1 MAQEKFKLD
10 QTLIPLRPTLDTS
23 QRITIPYKVG
33 PYKIKGLLKKG
44 GAATLY
50 LGVHPESQEL
60 LAVKVLHPK
69 YLSHPEMI
77 DLFSKE
83 ARIIEL
89 ADHPN
94 IIRLYGHGE
103 WEGGLYIAMEF
114 IRGISLRN
122 LILQNATSFKN
133 SLEIVIEVAQAIS
146 HLHSHKIVHRDLK
159 PENILL
165 SEEGGIKV
173 IDFGISRLMEDPK
186 ELTKKTPLMGTLTYM
201 SPEQKENPDSVSFP
215 TDIYALALIAYEL
228 CLGKL
233 SYGVIQ
239 LSLLPKGLRLIL
251 SKALKP
257 DPKDRF
263 LTIEEFIE
271 ELNAYLITTFDE
283 NEELLELSLKE
294 LTEFNEGT
302 YIHLIP
308 NFSLFSDEIEIGVAK
323 PKKFFSSHLYLDCF
337 RLSDGQI
344 ILVSVCPE
352 SSGVLGIFTSAFVKG
367 ALLAMNQQMN
377 SSSDSFLED
386 CQHKLSN
393 LFDLFENHK
402 QALRSFSFFLFS
414 PQESLVHFMGFGPNY
429 LYSQLIGGG
438 EVKEISL
445 ASHHLKSDSTMWIK
459 PTSWNWEMDHRFYFF
474 FPINDQILNQEAA
487 MEALANHPL
496 ESGSKQAE
504 LILNELSIGK
514 KSSYLS
520 LVTFQRKR

>member
-10 QTLIPLRPTLDTS
+10 HTLIPSRPSLHPS

-44 GAATLY
+44 GSGTLY
-50 LGVHPESQEL
+50 LGVHPESEEL
-60 LAVKVLHPK
+60 LAVKVLHRK

-83 ARIIEL
+83 AHIIEL

-114 IRGISLRN
+114 IQGISLRN
-122 LILQNATSFKN
+122 LILQNVTSLKN
-133 SLEIVIEVAQAIS
+133 SLEIVMEVAQAIS
-146 HLHSHKIVHRDLK
+146 HLHAHKIVHRDLK

-165 SEEGGIKV
+165 SEEGGVKV

-186 ELTKKTPLMGTLTYM
+186 DLRKKTSLMGTLTYM
-201 SPEQKENPDSVSFP
+201 SPEQKENPNSVSFP

-239 LSLLPKGLRLIL
+239 LSLLPKGLRWIL
-251 SKALKP
+251 SKALKA
-257 DPKDRF
+257 DPKERF
-263 LTIEEFIE
+263 STIEEFIE
-271 ELNAYLITTFDE
+271 ELNAYLMTTFDE
-283 NEELLELSLKE
+283 NEELLEFSLKE

-308 NFSLFSDEIEIGVAK
+308 NFSLFSDEIEIGVTK
-323 PKKFFSSHLYLDCF
+323 PKKIFSSHLYLDCF
-337 RLSDGQI
+337 RLPNGLI

-352 SSGVLGIFTSAFVKG
+352 SLGAPGIFTSAFVKG
-367 ALLAMNQQMN
+367 AVLAMNQHFDLE
-377 SSSDSFLED
+377 SESFLED
-386 CQHKLSN
+386 CQRKLSN
-393 LFDLFENHK
+393 LFDLFETHK
-402 QALRSFSFFLFS
+402 QTLRSFSFFLFS
-414 PQESLVHFMGFGPNY
+414 PIEGLVHFMGFGSNY
-429 LYSQLIGGG
+429 LYSQPIGGG
-438 EVKEISL
+438 KVKEISL
-445 ASHHLKSDSTMWIK
+445 ASHHSKSDSTMWLK
-459 PTSWNWEMDHRFYFF
+459 PTSWNWEMDDRYYFF
-474 FPINDQILNQEAA
+474 SPINEGPFNQEAFIGA
-487 MEALANHPL
+487 IANHL
-496 ESGSKQAE
+496 FDSGSKQAE
-504 LILNELSIGK
+504 SILNELSIGK

-520 LVTFQRKR
+520 LVTFQRKK